1 MSDER
6 TARMHRILIV
16 EDEES
21 IRTGLQDLLE
31 IEGYETVA
39 VGDGEA
45 ALEKARQWKPHLV
58 LLDLMLPKS
67 SGFEVCRH
75 LRKHQPDTFV
85 IMLTAKNEEMSK
97 IAGLEMG
104 ADDYVTKPF
113 SVSELLARIKTR
125 LRRRGE
131 GPAAA
136 GPDVLEFG
144 GVRVDFRRYEATRDG
159 KSLDLSAKEF
169 QILRYLASRPGEVV
183 AREDLLQAI
192 WGYTP
197 DNMPTTRTVDNQI
210 LKLRQKLER
219 DAARP
224 AWIKSVRGAGYK
236 FDPEGSPSAE

>member
-1 MSDER
+1 
-6 TARMHRILIV
+6 MHRILIV

-21 IRTGLQDLLE
+21 IRSGLLDLLE
-31 IEGYETVA
+31 IEGYETAAVA
-39 VGDGEA
+39 DGEA
-45 ALEKARQWKPHLV
+45 AIEKAAQWKPHLV

-75 LRKHQPDTFV
+75 LRKHHPDVFV

-104 ADDYVTKPF
+104 ADDYITKPF
-113 SVSELLARIKTR
+113 SVSELLARVKTR

-131 GPAAA
+131 GSPA
-136 GPDVLEFG
+136 GEPDLLEFG
-144 GVRVDFRRYEATRDG
+144 DVKIDFRRYEALKKD
-159 KSLDLSAKEF
+159 KHLDLSAKEF
-169 QILRYLASRPGEVV
+169 QILRYLAGRGSEVV
-183 AREDLLQAI
+183 TREDLLQAI

-210 LKLRQKLER
+210 LKLRQKLEQ
-219 DAARP
+219 DAAHP
-224 AWIKSVRGAGYK
+224 VWIKSVRGVGYK

>member
-1 MSDER
+1 
-6 TARMHRILIV
+6 MHRILIV

-31 IEGYETVA
+31 IEGYETA
-39 VGDGEA
+39 SVGDGEA

-67 SGFEVCRH
+67 SGFDVCRH
-75 LRKHQPDTFV
+75 LRKHQPDVFV

-104 ADDYVTKPF
+104 ADDYITKPF
-113 SVSELLARIKTR
+113 SVSELLARVKTR

-131 GPAAA
+131 GAATT
-136 GPDVLEFG
+136 GPDTLEFG
-144 GVRVDFRRYEATRDG
+144 GTRVDFRRYEATRDG
-159 KSLDLSAKEF
+159 KLLDLSAKEF
-169 QILRYLASRPGEVV
+169 QILRYLASKPGEVV

-192 WGYTP
+192 WGYSP